1 MSRTAKVGMV
11 FSCLAF
17 LVMVGLLVNGVGGLR
32 VIPRP
37 GVAKL
42 ASGQRRLTTE
52 CGSPQ
57 PPPGN
62 FIRIGVALGGSGI
75 QAKITSFA
83 AASGA
88 RPSVVEVYRQFGGP
102 FSWTLA
108 CTISRDGALPL
119 IDLDPA
125 RQPLRDIAAGR
136 YDSYLRTY
144 ARQAAR
150 FRFPL
155 AISFGH
161 EMNGDWYPW
170 GGRNTSPADFI
181 AAWRHIHQIFSG
193 AGAGNVTWVWTVAPR
208 GARSSSQAQWWPGPA
223 YVNWVGLDA
232 YYRKPTSTFG
242 LIAGSMAQVRTFTH
256 KPVLITETAVAPGP
270 YAARQVS
277 SLFVGAV
284 SHPGL
289 IGFVWFDQDRQE
301 RWRLESDPVAR
312 RVFRREVK
320 VFR

>member
-1 MSRTAKVGMV
+1 M
-11 FSCLAF
+11 
-17 LVMVGLLVNGVGGLR
+17 
-32 VIPRP
+32 
-37 GVAKL
+37 
-42 ASGQRRLTTE
+42 
-52 CGSPQ
+52 
-57 PPPGN
+57 
-62 FIRIGVALGGSGI
+62 ALGGSGI
-75 QAKITSFA
+75 PAKITSFA

-88 RPSVVEVYRQFGGP
+88 HPSVVEVYRQFGGP

-125 RQPLRDIAAGR
+125 RQPVRAIAAGR

-144 ARQAAR
+144 ARQVAR
-150 FRFPL
+150 FGFPL

-181 AAWRHIHQIFSG
+181 AAWRHIHQIFSR
-193 AGAGNVTWVWTVAPR
+193 AGASNVTWVWTVAPR
-208 GARSSSQAQWWPGPA
+208 GARSSSQAQWWPGDA
-223 YVNWVGLDA
+223 YVDWVGLDA

-242 LIAGSMAQVRTFTH
+242 DIVGSMAQVRTFTH

-270 YAARQVS
+270 HTARQVI
-277 SLFVGAV
+277 SLFIGVA

-320 VFR
+320 IFR

>member
-1 MSRTAKVGMV
+1 MSRPAKIGMV
-11 FSCLAF
+11 FSVLAF
-17 LVMVGLLVNGVGGLR
+17 LMMVGLLVNGVRGIRIL
-32 VIPRP
+32 PRSS
-37 GVAKL
+37 VLSL
-42 ASGQRRLTTE
+42 ASGPRGPTAD
-52 CGSPQ
+52 CASSQ
-57 PPPGN
+57 PVATN
-62 FIRIGVALGGSGI
+62 VIRIGVALGGSGI
-75 QAKITSFA
+75 QAKISSFA

-88 RPSVVEVYRQFGGP
+88 HPSVVEVYREFGGP
-102 FSWTLA
+102 FSRALA
-108 CTISRDGALPL
+108 CTITRDGALPL

-125 RQPLRDIAAGR
+125 RQPLRAIAAGR

-144 ARQAAR
+144 AKQVAR
-150 FRFPL
+150 FKFPL

-170 GGRNTSPADFI
+170 GGRRTSPAAFI
-181 AAWRHIHQIFSG
+181 AAWRHIHRVFSG
-193 AGAGNVTWVWTVAPR
+193 AGASNVIWVWTVAPR
-208 GARSSSQAQWWPGPA
+208 GARSTPQAQWWPGAA

-242 LIAGSMAQVRTFTH
+242 VVVGSMAQVRAFTH

-270 YAARQVS
+270 HTARQVA
-277 SLFVGAV
+277 SLFIGVA
-284 SHPGL
+284 SHAGL

-312 RVFRREVK
+312 RVFRREAR

>member
-1 MSRTAKVGMV
+1 MSRTAKIGMV
-11 FSCLAF
+11 FSFLAF
-17 LVMVGLLVNGVGGLR
+17 LMMAGLFVNGVRGIR
-32 VIPRP
+32 VIPGS
-37 GVAKL
+37 GVVKL
-42 ASGQRRLTTE
+42 ASGQRRSAAD

-57 PPPGN
+57 PAAAS

-75 QAKITSFA
+75 QAKVRSFA
-83 AASGA
+83 AATGA
-88 RPSVVEVYRQFGGP
+88 HPSVVEVYRQFGGP
-102 FSWTLA
+102 FSRTLA

-125 RQPLRDIAAGR
+125 RQPVRAIAAGR
-136 YDSYLRTY
+136 YDSFLRSY
-144 ARQAAR
+144 AQQAAR
-150 FRFPL
+150 FTFPL

-181 AAWRHIHQIFSG
+181 AAWRHIHQIFSS
-193 AGAGNVTWVWTVAPR
+193 AGASNVTWVWTVAPR
-208 GARSSSQAQWWPGPA
+208 GARSSSQAQWWPGAA

-270 YAARQVS
+270 HAARQVT
-277 SLFVGAV
+277 SLFVGVA

-289 IGFVWFDQDRQE
+289 IGFAWFDQDRKE
-301 RWRLESDPVAR
+301 RWRLESDPVAL

-320 VFR
+320 VFG